1 MLFGVSLFFL
11 SMVAPMLDGPLE
23 RLLGHMG
30 LAFGKISEKNG
41 NFVRHL
47 HFEVGDGSKS
57 MKHGY
62 GNLDAVPVLGTA
74 GVRVQPRYRCMR
86 TPSVPNFFRKKKIP
100 STGRLWVG
108 YGRG

>member
-74 GVRVQPRYRCMR
+74 GVRVQPGYLYMH
-86 TPSVPNFFRKKKIP
+86 TPGVPDLKKKKKFL
-100 STGRLWVG
+100 GMGWVQAG
-108 YGRG
+108 